1 MHDEQLVRPQRF
13 DPESPTCIPCNVEEE
28 ELSVELHLFP
38 DQEQDD
44 EDHQVPA
51 ALIEE
56 GRMHLYVVDPVDRLK
71 VCPHFLGDLVLTHS
85 RDRKLHRKE
94 IVRVFPEGLAVKKV
108 PPSADDLPDRD
119 AHRDRVE
126 NEADGNLLDLR
137 HDKNRQRTGDD
148 AAVDRKSALPDVE
161 NGHQVVLIGI
171 PGKYNIVDAC
181 SDDADEHADE
191 DDVDIIIRL
200 LAGLLC
206 APHCDPKTDQHAD
219 RDHDPVVGDRKI
231 PY

>member
-1 MHDEQLVRPQRF
+1 MHDEKLVRPQRF
-13 DPESPTCIPCNVEEE
+13 DPKPPTCIPCNVEKEQ
-28 ELSVELHLFP
+28 LAVKFHLFP
-38 DQEQDD
+38 DQEKDD

-56 GRMHLYVVDPVDRLK
+56 GRMHLYIVDPVDRLK
-71 VCPHFLGDLVLTHS
+71 VRPHFLGDLVLTHS

-94 IVRVFPEGLAVKKV
+94 IVRVFSEGLAVKKV
-108 PPSADDLPDRD
+108 PPSTDDLPDRD

-126 NEADGNLLDLR
+126 NETDGNLLDLR
-137 HDKNRQRTGDD
+137 HGQDSQGTADD
-148 AAVDRKSALPDVE
+148 AAIDRKPALSDIE
-161 NGHQVVLIGI
+161 NGCKVTLVCI
-171 PGKYNIVDAC
+171 PRKDDIVDTRA
-181 SDDADEHADE
+181 DDADEHADE